1 MRNMPCVFTMTPMG
15 IPDPALLK
23 RKVFLAQDAGDD
35 HQIN

>member
-1 MRNMPCVFTMTPMG
+1 MRNMPRVFFMS

-35 HQIN
+35 HSEVVN